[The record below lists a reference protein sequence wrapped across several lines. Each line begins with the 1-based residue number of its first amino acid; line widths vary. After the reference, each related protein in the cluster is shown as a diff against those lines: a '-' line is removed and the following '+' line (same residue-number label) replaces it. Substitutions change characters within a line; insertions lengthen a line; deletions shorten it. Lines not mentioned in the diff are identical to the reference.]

1 MRYYSLNDYLK
12 NEYGHKLYKLTLSCS
27 VTCPNRDGTCGDK
40 GCIFCSGKGSGD
52 FAQKA
57 TEDIDTQIQKA
68 KLLIKNKTECDK
80 YIAYFQSYTST
91 YGDIDKIRE
100 YLLSAAVRNDIE
112 IVSVATRPDCLDD
125 KVMDILKEVKR
136 IKPLWVE
143 LGLQTIHQSSAC
155 YIRRGYDTA
164 VYFDAVR
171 KLKDIGA
178 TVITHVILGLP
189 FETKEMMI
197 DTVRAVSKVT
207 DGIKLQLLH
216 VLKGTDLEREY
227 KEGKFEVLSIEEY
240 TDILCECINVL
251 PENVVIH
258 RLTGD
263 GSKSELIAPLWTKDK
278 KRVLNFINHQMKA
291 NNVQQGKLKLT

>member
-12 NEYGHKLYKLTLSCS
+12 KEYGHKLYKLTLSCS

-91 YGDIDKIRE
+91 YGDIEKIRE

-125 KVMDILKEVKR
+125 KIMDILKEVKR
-136 IKPLWVE
+136 VKPLWVE
-143 LGLQTIHQSSAC
+143 LGLQTIHKSSAC

-189 FETKEMMI
+189 YETKEMMI

-227 KEGKFEVLSIEEY
+227 KERKFEVLSIDKY
-240 TDILCECINVL
+240 ADILCECINVL

-263 GSKSELIAPLWTKDK
+263 GNKSELIAPLWTKDK
-278 KRVLNFINHQMKA
+278 KQVLNFINHQMKA
-291 NNVQQGKLKLT
+291 NNVQQGKLK

>member
-12 NEYGHKLYKLTLSCS
+12 KEYGHKLYKLTLSCS

-91 YGDIDKIRE
+91 YGDIEKIRE

-125 KVMDILKEVKR
+125 KIMDILKEVKR
-136 IKPLWVE
+136 VKPLWVE

-189 FETKEMMI
+189 YETKEMMI

-227 KEGKFEVLSIEEY
+227 KERKFEVLSIDKY
-240 TDILCECINVL
+240 ADILCECINVL

-263 GSKSELIAPLWTKDK
+263 GNKSELIAPLWTKDK

-291 NNVQQGKLKLT
+291 NNVQQGKLK

>member
-12 NEYGHKLYKLTLSCS
+12 KEYGHKLYKLTLSCS

-227 KEGKFEVLSIEEY
+227 KERKFEVLRIEEY
-240 TDILCECINVL
+240 ADILCECINVL

-263 GSKSELIAPLWTKDK
+263 GNKSELIAPLWTKDK

-291 NNVQQGKLKLT
+291 NNVQQGKLK